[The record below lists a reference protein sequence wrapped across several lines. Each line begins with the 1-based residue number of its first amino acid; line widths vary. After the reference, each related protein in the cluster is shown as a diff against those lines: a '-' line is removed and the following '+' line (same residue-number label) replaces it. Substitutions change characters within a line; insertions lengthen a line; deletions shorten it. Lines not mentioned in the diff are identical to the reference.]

1 LKRLILGKFDPKKG
15 ELSGNQLT
23 TLPLELLQLQQLEE
37 LNVSLNGIN
46 DIPDSIWQ
54 LANLQSLDLSV
65 NSISDIPASIAQ
77 LVNLKSLHLRG
88 NSISAVPASIA
99 QLVNLQNLYLSGNE
113 ISVIPALI
121 AQLVNLKSLD
131 LSGNGIN
138 NIPDSIWQLVNLQS
152 LHLGGNK
159 ISVIPASIAQ
169 LVNLQ
174 SLHLS
179 SNQISAIPEIGQLV
193 NLQSLD
199 LSSNQISAIPE
210 IGQLVNL
217 QSLDLSSNQISA
229 IPEIGQLVNL
239 QSLRLGDTQISVIPA
254 SITQLANLQIL
265 DLSGNQISVIPESI
279 GQLVNLQSLFLTRN
293 RVSII
298 AASIAQLVNL
308 EQLILS
314 RNQISSIPEA
324 LTQLV
329 NLQSLGLS
337 RNQIRSIPES
347 IGQLVNLQSLGLSR
361 NQIRSI
367 PESIG
372 RLVNLQHLDLEHNQ
386 IRIIPE
392 SISQLCNLQHLDLG
406 SNNIN
411 VIPESIAQLVN
422 LQRLYLWNNQISLI
436 PESINELVNLTQL
449 ALNANKIS
457 RIPESIVQLVALKRL
472 LLQDNPITNL
482 PPEIIRKGW
491 GEEEYQDGDPQAI
504 FVYLKATAKRPLN
517 ELKVLLVGEGDVGK
531 TSLFK
536 RLTGQSFDAA
546 EPKTPGINIQPWH
559 LTQADASIRLN
570 LWDFGGQKV
579 MHNTHQFFLTKR
591 SLYLLVLDNR
601 KNEAQNRVE
610 YWLKLIET
618 YGGDSPVIIIGN
630 CNDENPLNLKERTLK
645 KKYPQ
650 IKQVIATS
658 CRTGEGIDALR
669 QIIADQIDDIPHV
682 RDLLPAAWFD
692 LKAQLEAMRS
702 DSDFISYEAYQNLC
716 EAANITTAADQ
727 KTLIGFLHDLG
738 VVLNYQYTDNY
749 TWLNETN
756 VLNPE
761 WVTSGVYDILNNH
774 DLMVQQKGI
783 LPLPALG
790 NILKQPDRYPETKRP
805 FLMGLMEKFELCFKL
820 DDSNPTR
827 YLISDLLPIDEPDVD
842 VYEAAP
848 LHFQYHYDILPS
860 SIISRFIVRNHP
872 MIFKSMR
879 WRSGAILNQDTCKA
893 LVRADEEDSFIA
905 IKVQGNRGS
914 ALLSTIRADFTKIH
928 ATIPHLAVRQFL
940 VIRELKDDKPT
951 GREVPVDYNYLCD
964 LDRRGI
970 VECPLPNLK
979 GEYNLRH
986 LLEGVE
992 SLEWRLADLDDRL
1005 DRSYQSRSSRPLKPL
1020 NQKPQ
1025 KPGLIKIT
1033 GIMLGILCV
1042 VSAILRRS
1050 RISSQQ

>member
-1 LKRLILGKFDPKKG
+1 
-15 ELSGNQLT
+15 
-23 TLPLELLQLQQLEE
+23 
-37 LNVSLNGIN
+37 
-46 DIPDSIWQ
+46 
-54 LANLQSLDLSV
+54 
-65 NSISDIPASIAQ
+65 
-77 LVNLKSLHLRG
+77 
-88 NSISAVPASIA
+88 
-99 QLVNLQNLYLSGNE
+99 
-113 ISVIPALI
+113 
-121 AQLVNLKSLD
+121 
-131 LSGNGIN
+131 
-138 NIPDSIWQLVNLQS
+138 
-152 LHLGGNK
+152 
-159 ISVIPASIAQ
+159 
-169 LVNLQ
+169 
-174 SLHLS
+174 
-179 SNQISAIPEIGQLV
+179 
-193 NLQSLD
+193 
-199 LSSNQISAIPE
+199 
-210 IGQLVNL
+210 
-217 QSLDLSSNQISA
+217 
-229 IPEIGQLVNL
+229 
-239 QSLRLGDTQISVIPA
+239 
-254 SITQLANLQIL
+254 
-265 DLSGNQISVIPESI
+265 
-279 GQLVNLQSLFLTRN
+279 
-293 RVSII
+293 
-298 AASIAQLVNL
+298 
-308 EQLILS
+308 
-314 RNQISSIPEA
+314 
-324 LTQLV
+324 
-329 NLQSLGLS
+329 
-337 RNQIRSIPES
+337 
-347 IGQLVNLQSLGLSR
+347 
-361 NQIRSI
+361 
-367 PESIG
+367 
-372 RLVNLQHLDLEHNQ
+372 
-386 IRIIPE
+386 
-392 SISQLCNLQHLDLG
+392 
-406 SNNIN
+406 
-411 VIPESIAQLVN
+411 
-422 LQRLYLWNNQISLI
+422 
-436 PESINELVNLTQL
+436 
-449 ALNANKIS
+449 
-457 RIPESIVQLVALKRL
+457 
-472 LLQDNPITNL
+472 
-482 PPEIIRKGW
+482 
-491 GEEEYQDGDPQAI
+491 
-504 FVYLKATAKRPLN
+504 
-517 ELKVLLVGEGDVGK
+517 
-531 TSLFK
+531 
-536 RLTGQSFDAA
+536 
-546 EPKTPGINIQPWH
+546 
-559 LTQADASIRLN
+559 
-570 LWDFGGQKV
+570 

-658 CRTGEGIDALR
+658 CRTGDGIDALR

-820 DDSNPTR
+820 DDSNPSR

-842 VYEAAP
+842 AYENAP

-914 ALLSTIRADFTKIH
+914 ALLATIRADFTKIH

-970 VECPLPNLK
+970 IECPLPNLK
-979 GEYNLRH
+979 GEYNLRNI
-986 LLEGVE
+986 LEGVE

-1005 DRSYQSRSSRPLKPL
+1005 DRSYQSRDSRPLKTSNP
-1020 NQKPQ
+1020 KP
-1025 KPGLIKIT
+1025 KKLGLIKVS
-1033 GIMLGILCV
+1033 GILLGILCV
-1042 VSAILRRS
+1042 VSAIFATIAHFVPAIKLFLVCAS
-1050 RISSQQ
+1050 ILLAFPVVIIPILKITGIITEDAFNKGLEGFFKAVLMLKGKEAEKPEKDDAKKLPAETNSKK